1 MFNLKELYKKSFV
14 AFQCVV
20 PIGSKV
26 TIIKPVEKAWYDFY
40 SSTRYYVQLNSDLS
54 RGLDV
59 ILELNRGLEGTLDGL
74 NPYFFSNVSN

>member
-14 AFQCVV
+14 AFQCEV
-20 PIGSKV
+20 PIGSNV
-26 TIIKPVEKAWYDFY
+26 TITKPVEKAWYDFY
-40 SSTRYYVQLNSDLS
+40 SSTRYYVQLNPDLS